1 MTKRYYNLVLLERVR
16 DEIQHTK
23 KLNYHLYM
31 SLKKALYK
39 PGAFF
44 KGILL
49 PLCESGTC
57 TLREAAIIG
66 SVITKVSIP
75 ILHSSAA
82 LMKLADMDYTGNI
95 NLTVLFFFFMKLYI
109 TLLLNTFFENNI
121 IIKKLIIFVEYL
133 LQTLQVQIVYLFVFF

>member
-95 NLTVLFFFFMKLYI
+95 NLTVLFFFYETI
-109 TLLLNTFFENNI
+109 HNI
-121 IIKKLIIFVEYL
+121 IIKYIFRK
-133 LQTLQVQIVYLFVFF
+133 

>member
-1 MTKRYYNLVLLERVR
+1 MA
-16 DEIQHTK
+16 
-23 KLNYHLYM
+23 
-31 SLKKALYK
+31 LKKALYK

-57 TLREAAIIG
+57 TLREAAIIS

-82 LMKLADMDYTGNI
+82 LMKLADMDYTGKY
-95 NLTVLFFFFMKLYI
+95 F
-109 TLLLNTFFENNI
+109 NI
-121 IIKKLIIFVEYL
+121 I
-133 LQTLQVQIVYLFVFF
+133 